1 MNLWQH
7 RKQAL
12 FWWSAFVITVS
23 LASCRPEAGVTTVPS
38 PPITASST
46 VSSADDARTAGTSPT
61 MASVAAFA
69 DPDPSVFVK
78 LVTAEPTT
86 LDPALAYDLGSSEIL
101 QNVLEGLITHDPS
114 DPNAFLPALA
124 EAVPSVANGLI
135 SADGLTYTFPI
146 RRDVTFHDGGVLEA
160 GDVAYSIRRGLLQS
174 DPTGPQWMLIQPILG
189 YESGDVTAAIAGGSY
204 AGDPD
209 GLRANA
215 TAEELAATCD
225 AVMAAVRADDA
236 ASTVTI
242 TLAQPWASFLALL
255 PTVGIV
261 DQEWAMAQGDWSGQ
275 CDDWAEHYAPGPSG
289 SPLNAIANG
298 TGPYRLTRWTP
309 GEEITLTAFADYWR
323 TEATPLGDDGPF
335 GPARIP
341 TVIIRVV
348 EEWGTRLAALQA
360 GDADYVEVP
369 FADRAQVEAL
379 VGERCDY
386 ATSQCQ
392 PDADHPQQPLR
403 LWDGLPTVQRSDI
416 FMNQAVAAGS
426 PYLGSGRLDGNG
438 IPPDFFADINV
449 RRAMAT
455 CFDYDTYNADL
466 LLGQGVRNNGPIIR
480 DMLGYNPDG
489 QMVVHDREACARA
502 LAEAWDGALPEVG
515 FRLPFI
521 YSTVMP
527 GGAEVAGILAGELA
541 AVNPKYILQ
550 PVELPWPVFLEAMNA
565 RQLPIFRSGWIEDYH
580 DPHAWAEPFTV
591 GSYGAFQ
598 GLPEELSARFAE
610 LVAAGVGAT
619 DVAARQSAYFELQR
633 LFYEN
638 VPTLILAQRPTFR
651 VEPRWVQG
659 FAYRVG
665 MSADSPLY
673 YTLWTE

>member
-1 MNLWQH
+1 MNFSRE
-7 RKQAL
+7 RKRAPV
-12 FWWSAFVITVS
+12 WWCAFVIMMI
-23 LASCRPEAGVTTVPS
+23 LAGCRPAARVTEDSSPPDTASPDAPSSDAPS
-38 PPITASST
+38 PATA
-46 VSSADDARTAGTSPT
+46 P
-61 MASVAAFA
+61 AAAVFA

-86 LDPALAYDLGSSEIL
+86 LDPALAYDTTSAEVL
-101 QNVLEGLITHDPS
+101 QNVLEGLITTDLT
-114 DPNAFLPALA
+114 DPNTFLPALA
-124 EAVPSVANGLI
+124 ETVPSLENGLI
-135 SADGLTYTFPI
+135 SADGRTYTFPI
-146 RRDVTFHDGGVLEA
+146 RRGVTFHDGGVLTA

-174 DPTGPQWMLIQPILG
+174 DPSGPQWMLIQPILG
-189 YESGDVTAAIAGGSY
+189 YESGDVTEAIANGAY

-209 GLRANA
+209 GLRTNA
-215 TAEELAATCD
+215 TTEELAAACA
-225 AVMAAVRADDA
+225 AVMAAVKADDA
-236 ASTVTI
+236 AGRVTI
-242 TLAQPWASFLALL
+242 TLAQPWASFLAIL

-261 DQEWAMAQGDWSGQ
+261 DQEWAVAQGDWSGQ
-275 CDDWAEHYAPGPSG
+275 CDDWADHYAPGLSG
-289 SPLNAIANG
+289 SPLHAIANG
-298 TGPYRLTRWTP
+298 TGPYGLSRWTP
-309 GEEITLTAFADYWR
+309 GEAITLTAFADYWR
-323 TEATPLGDDGPF
+323 TDATPLGVGGAS

-348 EEWGTRLAALQA
+348 GEWGARLAALQA

-369 FADRAQVEAL
+369 FTNRSQIEAL

-386 ATSQCQ
+386 TTGQCR
-392 PDADHPQQPLR
+392 PDADHPEQPLR

-416 FMNQAVAAGS
+416 FMNQAVAADS

-438 IPPDFFADINV
+438 IPPDFFADRNV

-455 CFDYDTYNADL
+455 CFDYDTYNRDL

-489 QMVVHDREACARA
+489 PMVVHDRQACAQA

-527 GGAEVAGILAGELA
+527 GGAEVAGILADELA
-541 AVNPKYILQ
+541 AVNPKYDLEL
-550 PVELPWPVFLEAMNA
+550 VELPWPVFLEAMDA
-565 RQLPIFRSGWIEDYH
+565 GQLPIFRSGWIEDFH

-591 GSYGAFQ
+591 GSYGAIQ
-598 GLPEELSARFAE
+598 GLPAELSERFAE
-610 LVAAGVGAT
+610 LVAAGVGTT
-619 DVAARQSAYFELQR
+619 DAAARQAAYFELQR

-638 VPTLILAQRPTFR
+638 MPTVILAQRPTFR